1 MANIRVI
8 WLRLPELQKNN
19 LETKKLRNKNLSK
32 GGEDVKSIFQYY
44 DLLYIM
50 EIIYFKVI
58 RRQYDNTLMRHFG
71 IDKTREQIA

>member
-19 LETKKLRNKNLSK
+19 LETKKLKNKNLSK
-32 GGEDVKSIFQYY
+32 GEKDVKSIFQYY

-58 RRQYDNTLMRHFG
+58 RRQHDNTLVGHFA
-71 IDKTREQIA
+71 IHKTREQIV